1 MKNIRNRKIYIKNK
15 INTISMK
22 LKEKFKLLMKSVF
35 VQFGSAMTDKNIALI
50 WDGDEDIKVGDNVY
64 QEVENEND
72 EIDYI
77 AVDAGEYI
85 LMDGRTVV
93 VDEESKVAEIREKEE
108 EKPAEPETPETPAA
122 MAETPAAPEQPAD
135 PTTEE
140 IVTTDEEPFN
150 AEKAYAELKSM
161 YDALK
166 GEVEVLKEQ
175 LGKLLAVP
183 ADEDAFKAA
192 KKNETAEQKQF
203 MCKVAHK

>member
-1 MKNIRNRKIYIKNK
+1 
-15 INTISMK
+15 MK

-85 LMDGRTVV
+85 LEDGRTVV

-108 EKPAEPETPETPAA
+108 EKPAEPETPATQMEETPA
-122 MAETPAAPEQPAD
+122 PEAPAD

-140 IVTTDEEPFN
+140 VVTTDEEPFD
-150 AEKAYAELKSM
+150 AEKAYAELKGM

-175 LGKLLAVP
+175 LGKLLEVP
-183 ADEDAFKAA
+183 VEEDAFSAA
-192 KKNETAEQKQF
+192 KKNKEAEQKQF
-203 MCKVAHK
+203 MCKAAHK

>member
-1 MKNIRNRKIYIKNK
+1 MLKF
-15 INTISMK
+15 
-22 LKEKFKLLMKSVF
+22 KEKVKLLMKSIF
-35 VQFGSAMTDKNIALI
+35 TQFGSAMTDKNIALI

-77 AVDAGEYI
+77 AVDAGEYV

-108 EKPAEPETPETPAA
+108 EKPAEPETPAQ
-122 MAETPAAPEQPAD
+122 MAETPAAPEAPAD
-135 PTTEE
+135 PTTAEV
-140 IVTTDEEPFN
+140 VTTDEEPFDP
-150 AEKAYAELKSM
+150 EKAYAELKSM

-166 GEVEVLKEQ
+166 GEVEALKEQ

-183 ADEDAFKAA
+183 AEDDAFKAA
-192 KKNETAEQKQF
+192 KKNEAAEQKHF

>member
-1 MKNIRNRKIYIKNK
+1 
-15 INTISMK
+15 MK

-85 LMDGRTVV
+85 LEDGRTVV

-108 EKPAEPETPETPAA
+108 EKPAEPETPFLLEDTATPEIYALP
-122 MAETPAAPEQPAD
+122 TP
-135 PTTEE
+135 EE
-140 IVTTDEEPFN
+140 VVTTDEEPFD
-150 AEKAYAELKSM
+150 AEKAYAELKDM

-166 GEVEVLKEQ
+166 GEVEALKEQ
-175 LGKLLAVP
+175 LGKLLEVP
-183 ADEDAFKAA
+183 AEDDAFKAA
-192 KKNETAEQKQF
+192 KKNEAAEQKHF
-203 MCKVAHK
+203 MCKAAHK

>member
-1 MKNIRNRKIYIKNK
+1 
-15 INTISMK
+15 MK

-35 VQFGSAMTDKNIALI
+35 VQFGSAMTDKGIAII
-50 WDGDEDIKVGDNVY
+50 WDGDEDVKVGDAVY
-64 QEVENEND
+64 QEVENENG

-77 AVDAGEYI
+77 AIDAGEYV
-85 LMDGRTVV
+85 LEDGRTVV

-108 EKPAEPETPETPAA
+108 EKPAEPAEPETPAN
-122 MAETPAAPEQPAD
+122 MEETPAPEAPAD

-140 IVTTDEEPFN
+140 VVTTDEEPFD

-161 YDALK
+161 YDTLK
-166 GEVEVLKEQ
+166 GEVEALKEQ
-175 LGKLLAVP
+175 LGKLLEVP

-192 KKNETAEQKQF
+192 KKNETAEQKHF

>member
-1 MKNIRNRKIYIKNK
+1 
-15 INTISMK
+15 MK

-35 VQFGSAMTDKNIALI
+35 VQFGSAMTDKGIALI

-77 AVDAGEYI
+77 AVDAGEYV

-108 EKPAEPETPETPAA
+108 EKPAEPAEPETPAQ
-122 MAETPAAPEQPAD
+122 MEETPAPEAPAD

-140 IVTTDEEPFN
+140 VVTTDEEPFDP
-150 AEKAYAELKSM
+150 EKAYAELKSM

-175 LGKLLAVP
+175 LGKLLEVP

-203 MCKVAHK
+203 ICKAAHK

>member
-1 MKNIRNRKIYIKNK
+1 
-15 INTISMK
+15 MK

-77 AVDAGEYI
+77 AVDAGEYV
-85 LMDGRTVV
+85 LEDGRTVV

-108 EKPAEPETPETPAA
+108 ERPAEPETPAQMEETP
-122 MAETPAAPEQPAD
+122 APEQPAD
-135 PTTEE
+135 PTTAEV
-140 IVTTDEEPFN
+140 VTTDEEPFDP
-150 AEKAYAELKSM
+150 EKAYAELKSM

-175 LGKLLAVP
+175 LGKLLEVP
-183 ADEDAFKAA
+183 AEDDAFKAA
-192 KKNETAEQKQF
+192 KKNEAAEQKHF
-203 MCKVAHK
+203 MCKAAHK